1 MSDLR
6 FCLPF
11 LTLLIN
17 CLVCVFFYTSTQ
29 CVLPVC
35 LRPVLTSKLPFLWG
49 SFLHMNCLERLS
61 RTTLNLWAKST
72 VRQNDLNSVKRI
84 RHPHVLT
91 LFFSALFVFCK
102 SGILYND
109 PIIFKCN
116 KQNFPDLPEWLRF
129 TQRNPYDNGFLYGT
143 PMSPGKSIIEI
154 YATNQRSYDTVRH
167 LLIIKVVPDKIL
179 PYQVEVFIK
188 LREIEKVLPSTVQD
202 EIKQDLQKLWDT
214 ETLEMINIT
223 NALDRGGRVPL
234 PLAGHFEGVY
244 VKVGS
249 EEYFS
254 KCLLRVLT
262 PENKKQCKE
271 EAKIKVPGECHFCIN
286 PSNCITWCKTEL
298 FDLTKMKPKPPA
310 PTMGSGILEA
320 GEDFKPLESPPNRD
334 YFPDYIVTV
343 IVPLILAIILFL
355 LLAYIMF
362 GRREGIGKRN
372 ARTNQIQLYH
382 HYTIHENTDELR
394 TMAGNRGVPPPLST
408 LPMFNSR
415 TGDRASPLQSDSI
428 PLIMAQQDPYSDTLP
443 RK

>member
-1 MSDLR
+1 MAGCGSWV
-6 FCLPF
+6 FF
-11 LTLLIN
+11 LT
-17 CLVCVFFYTSTQ
+17 VCSASLFEASSDIKVTIPVGKFFTHELFRET
-29 CVLPVC
+29 
-35 LRPVLTSKLPFLWG
+35 F
-49 SFLHMNCLERLS
+49 
-61 RTTLNLWAKST
+61 
-72 VRQNDLNSVKRI
+72 QNDFEPLGKVY
-84 RHPHVLT
+84 
-91 LFFSALFVFCK
+91 
-102 SGILYND
+102 GILYND